1 MIYFVAIT
9 AASVGCILGYIFG
22 AMVGASKE

>member
-1 MIYFVAIT
+1 MIYFVAF
-9 AASVGCILGYIFG
+9 ASASIGCILGYIFG